1 MSTATE
7 AHNKAIVQRWID
19 EVFNSGSLAAVDQ
32 LKVSSYLD
40 WTPLPTPYQEVDLPV
55 SGIKDALPEWLS
67 GLPDFRFTADRLSAE
82 DEFVVSLGHWQAHH
96 EGTYKGIAA
105 TGRRLGGTRID
116 IFRVAGDK
124 MVEHWGCGNE
134 LAFLQLIGALDAPAR
149 AMEGDAPE
157 EIGRAFVKRVLGGR
171 DTAALAELLDPHAVD
186 HSGFALSTLALLV
199 AFPDLRVTA
208 TEVTTDGDTVVV
220 TSAMSGTHEGPFLG
234 IPATGRRVE
243 TTRVDRLRVVDG
255 RIVECRVECDL
266 DAIAAQLG
274 GPRQRAGTS
283 PATGA
288 IEPKELV
295 QRFVAEVLN
304 GKDLGA
310 AGGYVGS
317 GATDHLTGS
326 LTACLTLGGFPD
338 FQLDLEHIIQDG
350 SEVTVLA
357 TFSGTHRGRVLD
369 VAPTDLG
376 VTGRVAMSFR
386 LNPDGAIDESWMELE
401 PWTLLQQLGA
411 VPAGGRFAPDA

>member
-1 MSTATE
+1 MSTAIET
-7 AHNKAIVQRWID
+7 HNKAIVQRWID
-19 EVFNSGSLAAVDQ
+19 EVFNGGSLAAVDQ

-40 WTPLPTPYQEVDLPV
+40 WTPLPAPYQDIDLPV

-67 GLPDFRFTADRLSAE
+67 GLPDFLFTADRLTAE

-96 EGTYKGIAA
+96 HGTYKDIAA
-105 TGRRLGGTRID
+105 TGRRLGGTRVD

-134 LAFLQLIGALDAPAR
+134 LAFLQLIGALDAPAHP
-149 AMEGDAPE
+149 AGHDEPE
-157 EIGRAFVKRVLGGR
+157 QIAQAFVGRVLGGR
-171 DTAALAELLDPHAVD
+171 DTAALAELLDPQAVD
-186 HSGFALSTLALLV
+186 HSGLALSSLALLV
-199 AFPDLRVTA
+199 GFPELHITA
-208 TEVTTDGDTVVV
+208 TDLTSDGDTVVV
-220 TSAMSGTHEGPFLG
+220 TSEMSGTHEGPFVG
-234 IPATGRRVE
+234 IPPTGRQVKA
-243 TTRVDRLRVVDG
+243 TRVDRLRIVDG
-255 RIVECRVECDL
+255 RIVESRSECDL

-274 GPRQRAGTS
+274 EPGPRAGAPPRAES
-283 PATGA
+283 VPA
-288 IEPKELV
+288 KEFV

-310 AGGYVGS
+310 AGAYVS
-317 GATDHLTGS
+317 PVATDHLTGS

-350 SEVTVLA
+350 ADVTVLA

-369 VAPTDLG
+369 MAPTGQG
-376 VTGRVAMSFR
+376 VTGRVAMSYR
-386 LNPDGAIDESWMELE
+386 LGPEGTIEESWMELE

-411 VPAGGRFAPDA
+411 ATAGGRSRLGA

>member
-1 MSTATE
+1 MSTAIET
-7 AHNKAIVQRWID
+7 HNKAIVQRWID
-19 EVFNSGSLAAVDQ
+19 EVFNSGSLSAVDQ

-40 WTPLPTPYQEVDLPV
+40 WTPLPAPYQQVDLPV

-67 GLPDFRFTADRLSAE
+67 GLPDFRFSADRLTAE
-82 DEFVVSLGHWQAHH
+82 DEFVVSLGHWRAHH
-96 EGTYKGIAA
+96 DGTYKDIAA

-134 LAFLQLIGALDAPAR
+134 LAFLQLIGALDAPASPV
-149 AMEGDAPE
+149 ANDEPE
-157 EIGRAFVKRVLGGR
+157 QIARTFVERVLGGR

-186 HSGFALSTLALLV
+186 RSGLALSTLALLV
-199 AFPDLRVTA
+199 GFPDVRITPH
-208 TEVTTDGDTVVV
+208 EVTSDGDTVTV
-220 TSAMSGTHEGPFLG
+220 TSTLSGTHDGPFLG
-234 IPATGRRVE
+234 IQPTGRRVDA
-243 TTRVDRLRVVDG
+243 TRVDRFRVVDG
-255 RIVECRVECDL
+255 RIVESWTECDL
-266 DAIAAQLG
+266 DAVAARLG
-274 GPRQRAGTS
+274 EPGARA
-283 PATGA
+283 ATPPSA
-288 IEPKELV
+288 DAAPPKELV

-310 AGGYVGS
+310 AAAYVRP

-350 SEVTVLA
+350 AEVTVLA

-369 VAPTDLG
+369 VAPTGLG

-386 LNPDGAIDESWMELE
+386 LAPEGTIDESWMELE

-411 VPAGGRFAPDA
+411 AGEGRSGPAA